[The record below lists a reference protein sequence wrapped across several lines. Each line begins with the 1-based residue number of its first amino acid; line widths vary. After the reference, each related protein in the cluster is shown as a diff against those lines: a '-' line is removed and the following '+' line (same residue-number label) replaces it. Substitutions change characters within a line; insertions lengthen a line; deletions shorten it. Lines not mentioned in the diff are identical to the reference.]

1 MVTAAN
7 LQTQSYKF
15 QQDTLTGRWCWTTRM
30 DVSGAAPSYSI
41 TDIVSP
47 YGILRDSIPIPG
59 DIVEAMAES
68 VNQIRTQFPPD
79 IFIGPPSSLIFE
91 VDEGRGFSSSQTV
104 VLTNVGVFGSLM
116 GSTLTSSAEY
126 VSVTPA
132 QVGNLASQE
141 SGSFDVAVNSATLLA
156 LNSPYSEVVTVQD
169 PNATNNPQ
177 VLPIS
182 IVVRPKA
189 VIGVA
194 PVALVF
200 NAIKPLSGLF
210 SPIPTQTFVVQNTG
224 PAGSILD
231 WQIQKVNCA
240 PWLAS
245 FSPVS
250 GTLASGETETVTVLV
265 QPPTSTLRGV
275 FTETLRV
282 SGFSE
287 NQYLDVGLSL
297 VVT

>member
-15 QQDTLTGRWCWTTRM
+15 QQDTLTGRWHWTTKM
-30 DVSGAAPSYSI
+30 DVSGATPSFSI
-41 TDIVSP
+41 TDVISP

-59 DIVEAMAES
+59 EIVEAMAES
-68 VNQIRTQFPPD
+68 IEQIRTQFPPE
-79 IFIGPPSSLIFE
+79 IFIGPPSSLTFE
-91 VDEGRGFSSSQTV
+91 VDEGRGFSDVQNV

-116 GSTLTSSAEY
+116 GSTLTASAAY

-141 SGSFDVAVNSATLLA
+141 SGSFDVSVDSTTLLA
-156 LNSPYSEVVTVQD
+156 LNSPYSEVVTVQG
-169 PNATNNPQ
+169 PNATNTPQ
-177 VLPIS
+177 VLPIT
-182 IVVRPKA
+182 IVVRAKP
-189 VIGVA
+189 VIDVTPTA
-194 PVALVF
+194 MVF
-200 NAIKPLSGLF
+200 NATKPLSGAF
-210 SPIPTQTFVVQNTG
+210 DPIPTQTFTIQNTG
-224 PAGSILD
+224 PAGSVLD

-250 GTLASGETETVTVLV
+250 GTLASGDTETITVLV
-265 QPPTSTLRGV
+265 QPPTNTLRGV
-275 FTETLRV
+275 FTETLRI

-287 NQYLDVGLSL
+287 NQSVDVGLSL